1 MCETRTSLAVTGDW
15 CQPSPLPRPGLV
27 ISTVSFQVVAGR
39 GNNLHEV
46 VNEKEETFLVSMPT
60 KFRKNVWIKRGDFV
74 LVSPIEEGD
83 KVKAEI
89 ITILYKE
96 QIKHI
101 KNENLWP
108 EGFEKQEVSV
118 EQDIGK
124 LDINKGE
131 EGDNSNCDSESEDDS
146 DLFQNTNRPV
156 YEASAE
162 DSDSEE
168 DE

>member
-1 MCETRTSLAVTGDW
+1 MSSTRTSFPATEVW
-15 CQPSPLPRPGLV
+15 REPSPPPTRSCDLRRL
-27 ISTVSFQVVAGR
+27 SFQVVAGR

-74 LVSPIEEGD
+74 LVTPIEEGD

-89 ITILYKE
+89 ISILYKD
-96 QIKHI
+96 QIKYI
-101 KNENLWP
+101 KNEKLWP
-108 EGFEKQEVSV
+108 EGFEKKEDLV
-118 EQDIGK
+118 EKGVGK

-131 EGDNSNCDSESEDDS
+131 EGDNSDSDPEDDS

-162 DSDSEE
+162 DSDSE